1 MNPQESV
8 PGQTASTW
16 YRSFHHL
23 GQLLEA
29 YAGQEP
35 DDKPGK
41 PSQALTAYLRTI
53 TVTDPAAPVFAAA
66 QARELV
72 ANGVLDSDDFIAL
85 ELLPRPTGPNEHDYF
100 TWLSTVAEL
109 CEQAADQGYPIAVAA
124 AQTGWE
130 WRRNYPVLHQLFAG
144 YLGQDFDTQFPPGV
158 DAGNPVVP
166 SLAAIDAWAVT
177 ADTVTLARA
186 LGECT
191 RLTALDHDR
200 ATLET
205 ALGALGCDAELPE
218 PPALWLR
225 RVNSHLQLKCSR
237 RRAEPDAD
245 ASGRSSTPGSGSPQV
260 GGM

>member
-1 MNPQESV
+1 VNPQEPV

-23 GQLLEA
+23 QRLLEA

-85 ELLPRPTGPNEHDYF
+85 EVLPRPTGPNEHDYF
-100 TWLSTVAEL
+100 GWLSTVAEL
-109 CEQAADQGYPIAVAA
+109 CEQAADLHGYPIAVAA
-124 AQTGWE
+124 PQTGWE
-130 WRRNYPVLHQLFAG
+130 WRQTYPVLHQLFAG
-144 YLGQDFDTQFPPGV
+144 YFGQDFDTEFPPGV

-166 SLAAIDAWAVT
+166 FLAAIDAWAVT
-177 ADTVTLARA
+177 ADTVTLASA

-191 RLTALDHDR
+191 RLTALGHDR

-205 ALGALGCDAELPE
+205 ALAALGCDAALPE
-218 PPALWLR
+218 SPDPWLR
-225 RVNSHLQLKCSR
+225 RMGSHLQLKCSR
-237 RRAEPDAD
+237 RRAD
-245 ASGRSSTPGSGSPQV
+245 PGAGSEQPGQP
-260 GGM
+260 